1 MSAHIT
7 QDIVV
12 AVDTPNL
19 LFNSPDIN
27 PFSENVLDILGV
39 SGLTYIMS
47 QLQAHRRDWKSTRLV
62 VRVPPDQITPGFEL
76 RLTDA
81 LRRYCRTKIE
91 DNTIEIHRIRV
102 RSSIGL
108 GILLAVVAVLI
119 IIVYLLFTGILAGT
133 PQAVQLT
140 VAFIISLFAWV
151 SLWDPLE
158 ALLFNPIEFMRE
170 NYFLR
175 RVAQLGVVVE
185 PQSLIGAPVRPVDV
199 RGLSAGSPTRFES
212 EG

>member
-7 QDIVV
+7 QDLVV
-12 AVDTPNL
+12 VVDTPDL
-19 LFNSPDIN
+19 LFNAPDIN
-27 PFSENVLDILGV
+27 PFSENVLEILGV

-62 VRVPPDQITPGFEL
+62 IRMPSDQITPGFEL
-76 RLTDA
+76 RVTNA

-119 IIVYLLFTGILAGT
+119 IVAYLLFTGVLAGA
-133 PQAVQLT
+133 PQAAQVT

-151 SLWDPLE
+151 ALWDPLE
-158 ALLFNPIEFMRE
+158 ALLFNPLELMRE
-170 NYFLR
+170 NYILR
-175 RVAQLGVVVE
+175 RVGQLGVVVE
-185 PQSLIGAPVRPVDV
+185 PQSLTETPARPVDV
-199 RGLSAGSPTRFES
+199 RGLSTGSVTRSES
-212 EG
+212 